1 VLSGDDVALKIQA
14 DVYRFSSLTAVPRQ
28 TTNVESLIG
37 LSCQVTREIEYFT
50 GGRRSPAKTVS
61 GTTSRFSQIDVT
73 WLYLNVV
80 MQKKKP
86 CAGGS
91 AGFHLSTGNFRAVAF
106 ASSVG
111 SRSDQLDNTAA
122 EF

>member
-1 VLSGDDVALKIQA
+1 VFMPEIGWTKGSGL
-14 DVYRFSSLTAVPRQ
+14 P
-28 TTNVESLIG
+28 
-37 LSCQVTREIEYFT
+37 
-50 GGRRSPAKTVS
+50 
-61 GTTSRFSQIDVT
+61 
-73 WLYLNVV
+73 V

-106 ASSVG
+106 PSSVG

>member
-1 VLSGDDVALKIQA
+1 MTGKARVRGRPSTD
-14 DVYRFSSLTAVPRQ
+14 FPSLTAVPRQ

-37 LSCQVTREIEYFT
+37 LSCQVIREIEYFT

-91 AGFHLSTGNFRAVAF
+91 AGFHLSTGNFPPVAF
-106 ASSVG
+106 PLSVG
-111 SRSDQLDNTAA
+111 SRSHQLDNTAA

>member
-1 VLSGDDVALKIQA
+1 
-14 DVYRFSSLTAVPRQ
+14 VPRQ

-37 LSCQVTREIEYFT
+37 LSCQAIREIEYFT
-50 GGRRSPAKTVS
+50 EGRRSPAKTS

-91 AGFHLSTGNFRAVAF
+91 AGFHLSTGNFPPVAF
-106 ASSVG
+106 PLSVG